1 MDGMHSP
8 EGARDTNPSWSGLT
22 EIFEAALGDVGQNP
36 QPAAAAAAEEAVL
49 IHATD
54 SQSTQEDVNLSAAN
68 AQAKQ
73 QEEEQQ
79 QQQQP
84 IPLDEEGLADRVDDL
99 VSWLTRLEPQRFQ
112 PVLGAPEELPRRG
125 RVICLDVE
133 TTGLTASDSVL
144 DIGAV
149 ELIDGVRTGAL
160 FQCYLMP
167 LYPISSGAAAVHGL
181 SLDFLKKIHAL
192 PPPVAMA
199 SFINWIGNSPCV
211 SHNAHFDSR
220 MLNHEL
226 TEVGYHHEAN
236 APRTSVYCSMTAFK
250 KRYPDSLGFSL
261 DDVARHFGFSELYKR
276 TSHGALLDAEMCAA
290 VYQRLIEGL
299 SSN

>member
-1 MDGMHSP
+1 MVMFASEGSKDRSSLHS
-8 EGARDTNPSWSGLT
+8 ELSEL
-22 EIFEAALGDVGQNP
+22 FKAALGNEPNKYLPEDEHDVM
-36 QPAAAAAAEEAVL
+36 VV
-49 IHATD
+49 HASD
-54 SQSTQEDVNLSAAN
+54 SQSTQEDVNLPSAI
-68 AQAKQ
+68 AQGQ
-73 QEEEQQ
+73 QQDQQQ

-84 IPLDEEGLADRVDDL
+84 IPPEEEGFVNEIDDL
-99 VSWLTRLEPQRFQ
+99 VSWLTKLEPQLFQ
-112 PVLGAPEELPRRG
+112 PVLGAPEELPCKG

-133 TTGLTASDSVL
+133 TTGLTARDSVL

-167 LYPISSGAAAVHGL
+167 LHPVSSGAAAVHGL
-181 SLDFLKKIHAL
+181 SEDFLRKIHAL

-199 SFINWIGNSPCV
+199 SFLNWIGNSPCV

-220 MLNHEL
+220 MLNQEL
-226 TEVGYHHEAN
+226 SEVGYHHKPE
-236 APRTSVYCSMTAFK
+236 APRIFVHCSMTAFK

-261 DDVARHFGFSELYKR
+261 DDAARHYGFSELYKR

-290 VYQRLIEGL
+290 VYQRLIQDGP
-299 SSN
+299 SS